1 MVVTVVK
8 EQGFWTWVHVP

>member
-8 EQGFWTWVHVP
+8 EQGFRTWVHVP